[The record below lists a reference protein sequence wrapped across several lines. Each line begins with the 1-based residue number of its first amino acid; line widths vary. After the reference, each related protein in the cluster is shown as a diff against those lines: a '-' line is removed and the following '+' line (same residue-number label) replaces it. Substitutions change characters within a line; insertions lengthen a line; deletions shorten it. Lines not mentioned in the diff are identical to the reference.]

1 MENTETIVTNTER
14 DAAVVTAPKA
24 NLSLL
29 SNEPWLQENVNT
41 FEMPKQEPKTNV
53 NLQEQE
59 KKDEGLATDLNIEK
73 QPNEVEKAAVEEKV
87 ADEPLTIE
95 ETPLTIDTEVSETPE
110 DSWFFIAKQEGLE
123 IKEDSFASVK
133 EALTAPL
140 LEQLEQVKTAKVED
154 YLVDI
159 DPQIRMQIE
168 LNKAGLSY
176 EDIKAPLENIAK
188 YRAMNPVELVRE
200 DLTLTYLNTKRL
212 TDVSQLT
219 DEDKAFIDT
228 EIESKI
234 ESGKIDHEYKR
245 IRLLLDGEENNI
257 KDQQQAIIDKF
268 KINSAR
274 ISEEKRNNEVESVKK
289 ALSETQRF
297 MGSTI
302 DKDSLENLG
311 KEYANGTYDKLLKDP
326 NFIKNAILYHK
337 LGEKAHEVAIAKSRA
352 EGELKTAKEFLHNTP
367 PLDKVGAGKA
377 ITTETKTGLQ
387 ALKDEPS
394 LKG

>member
-41 FEMPKQEPKTNV
+41 FEMPKPETTTNV
-53 NLQEQE
+53 NLEEKE

-73 QPNEVEKAAVEEKV
+73 QPEQVEKVVVEEKI
-87 ADEPLTIE
+87 ADEPLVIE

-123 IKEDSFASVK
+123 IKEDSFESVK

-140 LEQLEQVKTAKVED
+140 LQQIEAVKTAKVED
-154 YLVDI
+154 YLMDI

-245 IRLLLDGEENNI
+245 IQLLLDGEENNI

-337 LGEKAHEVAIAKSRA
+337 LGEKAHEIAIAKSRA

-367 PLDKVGAGKA
+367 PLSKGGAGKA

-387 ALKDEPS
+387 ALRDEPS

>member
-1 MENTETIVTNTER
+1 MENTETMVTNTER

-41 FEMPKQEPKTNV
+41 FEVPKPEPTTNA
-53 NLQEQE
+53 NLEEQE
-59 KKDEGLATDLNIEK
+59 KKDEVLATDLGIKK
-73 QPNEVEKAAVEEKV
+73 QPEEVKEVAAEEKV
-87 ADEPLTIE
+87 EDEPLVIE

-140 LEQLEQVKTAKVED
+140 LEQIEAVKTAKVED
-154 YLVDI
+154 YLMDI

-200 DLTLTYLNTKRL
+200 DLTLTYLSTKRL

-245 IRLLLDGEENNI
+245 IQLLLDGEENNI
-257 KDQQQAIIDKF
+257 KDQQQEIINKF
-268 KINSAR
+268 KTNSAR

-289 ALSETQRF
+289 ALSETQKF

-302 DKDSLENLG
+302 AKDSLENLG
-311 KEYANGTYDKLLKDP
+311 REYANGTYDQLLKDP
-326 NFIKNAILYHK
+326 KFITNALLYYK
-337 LGEKAHEVAIAKSRA
+337 LGEKAHEAAIAKSRA
-352 EGELKTAKEFLHNTP
+352 EGELKTAKFLHNTP
-367 PLDKVGAGKA
+367 PLDKVGAGKSIA
-377 ITTETKTGLQ
+377 TEVKTGLQ
-387 ALKDEPS
+387 ALRDEPG